1 MGRQDLR
8 GVQVRQ
14 APQVRLDPA
23 AAYTLRLPRDRVAP
37 RDPVV
42 PAATV
47 PVGTAVPAVPAVL
60 QVPQGPMAQVAPTD
74 PAGRAD
80 PAVVLM
86 ALMGQPARWGATT
99 TPLRRRHM
107 LSQCIRSLRSTCQR
121 LQS

>member
-47 PVGTAVPAVPAVL
+47 PVGTAVPAVL
-60 QVPQGPMAQVAPTD
+60 QVPRGPMAQVAPTV

-80 PAVVLM
+80 PADPVVVLM